1 MSPTV
6 KSRDVATPG
15 YELRTDLLSRV
26 AHAHDASHYLLRP
39 EVVVRAHDR
48 VGVAAALREARRRGL
63 PVTFRSG
70 GTSLSGQASGGG
82 MLVDTRARFTRVE
95 VLDGGDRVRCEP
107 GATLRLV
114 NGHLLRYGRRLGP
127 DPASEV
133 ACTIGGVVANNS
145 SGMSSGT
152 TRTAYRTVQAMTVVL
167 PSGTV
172 VDTGAPDAD
181 ARLAAVEPELH
192 RGLARLR
199 DRVRGS
205 ASMRAE
211 VERQFAM
218 KNTMGYSVNSLLDHD
233 EPVKILEHLMIGSE
247 GTLGWVADVTFR
259 TVPLL
264 AHAATT
270 LLVLDSLE
278 RATDALVPLV
288 ASDPEAI
295 ELMDPASLRVAA
307 ADPAADPSMRSLA
320 AGAGITGQTALLV
333 EYRADS
339 AAALEPMVGAAND
352 VVGSLRLEVP
362 ASVTTDTATRDRL
375 WRVRKGLYTAVAGA
389 RPAGATA
396 LLEDVVVPVADLTA
410 TVRDLGGLFARH
422 GYDGSLNDEAVTFGH
437 AKDGNLHFM
446 ISPRLGDAAELDRY
460 AAFSDDLVD
469 LVLSRGGSLKAE
481 HGTGRIMAPFVR
493 RQYGDELYE
502 VMREI
507 KRLCDPAG
515 LLNPG
520 VVLTDDP
527 QAHLRDLKVEAS
539 AGGDDGPL
547 VDRCVECGY
556 CEPGCPSRTVT
567 TTPRQ
572 RIALLKELAVAPEG
586 EREELE
592 RAYEYWGVQTCAAD
606 SMCVEACPVGIDTG
620 VVMKG
625 HRARSNPELVQ
636 KGGEVLARSWGP
648 VVGALRGALGVVQV
662 VPTPL
667 VRAAS
672 EVARGI
678 VGTDVVPRVDDDLPG
693 PGPRR
698 SPDGVPGAAGPAGA
712 GEPRAVLFGSCM
724 GELFAPADGGLPG
737 LPGDGPRGAEAA
749 LRALCERA
757 GVGLAVPEG
766 IGGLC
771 CGTPWVSKGLPDGAA
786 QMAHRVLDAL
796 WTATR
801 GGELPVVC
809 DASSCTHGLVETPK
823 HLDAAGRERFARLRV
838 VDAVT
843 FVRTDVLP
851 GLTARGVDVARQ
863 PSVVVHPTCATV
875 HLDAVDDL
883 RAVAAAVADDAVV
896 PAAWGCCGFAGDRGM
911 LHPELTA
918 AATEAEATEVAD
930 REAELP
936 GGRFDAYVSNNRT
949 CEMGMARATGRDYV
963 HVLELLEAATRP
975 TGRPAPRP
983 ATPRG

>member
-1 MSPTV
+1 MPH
-6 KSRDVATPG
+6 DEPAG
-15 YELRTDLLSRV
+15 FELRTDLLTRV

-39 EVVVRAHDR
+39 EVVVRAHD
-48 VGVAAALREARRRGL
+48 VDGVVAAMREASRRGL

-70 GTSLSGQASGGG
+70 GTSLSGQASGAG
-82 MLVDTRARFTRVE
+82 MLVDTRTRFTRVE
-95 VLDGGDRVRCEP
+95 VLDGGERVRCQP

-114 NGHLLRYGRRLGP
+114 NGHLARRGRRLGP
-127 DPASEV
+127 DPASEI
-133 ACTIGGVVANNS
+133 ACTVGGVVANNS

-152 TRTAYRTVQAMTVVL
+152 TRTAYRTVEAMTVVL
-167 PSGTV
+167 PGGTV

-181 ARLAAVEPELH
+181 ARLAALEPDLH
-192 RGLARLR
+192 RGLAELR

-205 ASMRAE
+205 ATMRAE

-218 KNTMGYSVNSLLDHD
+218 KNTMGYSVNALLDHD
-233 EPVKILEHLMIGSE
+233 SPVKILEHLMIGSE

-264 AHAATT
+264 TQVATT
-270 LLVLDSLE
+270 LLVFDSLE
-278 RATDALVPLV
+278 RATDALVPLG
-288 ASDPEAI
+288 ASGPEAI

-307 ADPAADPSMRSLA
+307 ADPKADPSMRSLA

-333 EYRADS
+333 EYRAATDEALAPLQD
-339 AAALEPMVGAAND
+339 AARAVVDGLALE
-352 VVGSLRLEVP
+352 LP
-362 ASVTTDTATRDRL
+362 ATLTTDPATRKRL

-422 GYDGSLNDEAVTFGH
+422 GYDDAVTFGH

-469 LVLSRGGSLKAE
+469 LVLGRGGSLKAE

-493 RQYGDELYE
+493 RQYGDDLYA

-507 KRLCDPAG
+507 KSLFDPRG

-520 VVLTDDP
+520 VIITDDP
-527 QAHLRDLKVEAS
+527 HEHLRDLKVEAS
-539 AGGDDGPL
+539 AGGEDAPL

-586 EREELE
+586 EREELQK
-592 RAYEYWGVQTCAAD
+592 AYRYWGVQTCAAD

-625 HRARSNPELVQ
+625 HRARSNPAVVQ
-636 KGGEVLARSWGP
+636 KGGEALAGSWGP
-648 VVGALRGALGVVQV
+648 VVDVLRGALGVVEKL
-662 VPTPL
+662 PTPV
-667 VRAAS
+667 VRVAS
-672 EVARGI
+672 EIARGV

-693 PGPRR
+693 PGLRR
-698 SPDGVPGAAGPAGA
+698 EADDLRAATGGA
-712 GEPRAVLFGSCM
+712 PRAVLFSSCM
-724 GELFAPADGGLPG
+724 GELFAPAPRGLPDV
-737 LPGDGPRGAEAA
+737 DGSAVGAEDA
-749 LRALCERA
+749 LRVLCERA
-757 GVGLAVPEG
+757 GIGLAVPEG

-771 CGTPWVSKGLPDGAA
+771 CGTPWASKGLPGGAA
-786 QMAHRVLDAL
+786 RMARQVLDAL
-796 WTATR
+796 WAATR
-801 GGELPVVC
+801 GGALPVVC
-809 DASSCTHGLVETPK
+809 DASSCTHGLVETPH
-823 HLDAAGRERFARLRV
+823 HLSGEDAERFARLRI

-851 GLTARGVDVARQ
+851 ALAAQGVAIEKQ
-863 PSVVVHPTCATV
+863 GSVVVHPTCATV
-875 HLDAVDDL
+875 HLGAVDDL

-918 AATEAEATEVAD
+918 AATHAEATDVAAGE
-930 REAELP
+930 RALP
-936 GGRFDAYVSNNRT
+936 GGRYDAYVSTNRT
-949 CEMGMARATGRDYV
+949 CEMGMSRATGRDYV
-963 HVLELLEAATRP
+963 HVLELLEAATRGSGP
-975 TGRPAPRP
+975 GVPGAP
-983 ATPRG
+983 

>member
-1 MSPTV
+1 MTARPTTGGM
-6 KSRDVATPG
+6 RRPRPREEGAG

-39 EVVVRAHDR
+39 EAVARADGLDG
-48 VGVAAALREARRRGL
+48 VVAAMREASRRGL

-70 GTSLSGQASGGG
+70 GTSLSGQASGAG
-82 MLVDTRARFTRVE
+82 MLIDTRTRFTRVE
-95 VLDGGDRVRCEP
+95 VLDGGERVRCQP

-114 NGHLLRYGRRLGP
+114 NGHLARHGRRLGP
-127 DPASEV
+127 DPASEI
-133 ACTIGGVVANNS
+133 ACTVGGVVANNS

-152 TRTAYRTVQAMTVVL
+152 TRTAYRTVESMTVVL
-167 PSGTV
+167 AGGTV
-172 VDTGAPDAD
+172 VDTGAADAD
-181 ARLAAVEPELH
+181 ERLAALEPDLH
-192 RGLARLR
+192 HGLAALR
-199 DRVRGS
+199 DRVRS
-205 ASMRAE
+205 STAMRAE

-218 KNTMGYSVNSLLDHD
+218 KNTMGYSVNALLDHD
-233 EPVKILEHLMIGSE
+233 TPVKILEHLLVGSE

-264 AHAATT
+264 TKVATT
-270 LLVLDSLE
+270 LLVMDSLE
-278 RATDALVPLV
+278 RATDALVPLG
-288 ASDPEAI
+288 ATGAEAI
-295 ELMDPASLRVAA
+295 ELMDAASLRVAA
-307 ADPAADPSMRSLA
+307 ADPKADPSMRALGQ
-320 AGAGITGQTALLV
+320 GAGITGQTALLV
-333 EYRADS
+333 EYRAATDEGLAPLQD
-339 AAALEPMVGAAND
+339 AARAVVDGLALE
-352 VVGSLRLEVP
+352 LP
-362 ASVTTDTATRDRL
+362 ATLTTDPATRERL

-396 LLEDVVVPVADLTA
+396 LLEDVVVPVPDLTA

-422 GYDGSLNDEAVTFGH
+422 GYDGTLNDEAVTFGH

-469 LVLSRGGSLKAE
+469 LVLGHGGSLKAE
-481 HGTGRIMAPFVR
+481 HGTGRIMAPFVH
-493 RQYGDELYE
+493 RQYGDDLYA

-507 KRLCDPAG
+507 KRLFDPRNV
-515 LLNPG
+515 LNPG
-520 VVLTDDP
+520 VVITDDP
-527 QAHLRDLKVEAS
+527 TEHLRDLKVEAS
-539 AGGDDGPL
+539 AGGEDAAL

-572 RIALLKELAVAPEG
+572 RIALLKELAVAPPE
-586 EREELE
+586 EREELQ

-625 HRARSNPELVQ
+625 HRARSNPALVQ
-636 KGGEVLARSWGP
+636 KGGEALAGSWGP
-648 VVGALRGALGVVQV
+648 VVDVLRGALGVAAK
-662 VPTPL
+662 VPTPV

-672 EVARGI
+672 EVARGL

-693 PGPRR
+693 PGLRR
-698 SPDGVPGAAGPAGA
+698 EADDLPAADGGA
-712 GEPRAVLFGSCM
+712 PRAVLFASCM
-724 GELFAPADGGLPG
+724 GELFAPAPRGVPEVDGGAV
-737 LPGDGPRGAEAA
+737 GAEHAF
-749 LRALCERA
+749 RTLCERA
-757 GVGLAVPEG
+757 GIGLAVPEG

-786 QMAHRVLDAL
+786 RMARQVLDAL

-809 DASSCTHGLVETPK
+809 DASSCTHGLVETPH
-823 HLDAAGRERFARLRV
+823 HLAGEDAERFARLRI

-851 GLTARGVDVARQ
+851 ALAERGVEIELQD
-863 PSVVVHPTCATV
+863 SVVVHPTCATV
-875 HLDAVDDL
+875 HLGAVDDL
-883 RAVAAAVADDAVV
+883 RAVAAAVADEAVV

-918 AATEAEATEVAD
+918 AATHAEATEVLA
-930 REAELP
+930 
-936 GGRFDAYVSNNRT
+936 GGRADAYVSNNRT
-949 CEMGMARATGRDYV
+949 CEMGMTRATGRDYV
-963 HVLELLEAATRP
+963 HVLELLEAATRSAA
-975 TGRPAPRP
+975 G
-983 ATPRG
+983 